1 MSTAYDAL
9 LKPITLPNGAV
20 LPSRTAMA
28 PMVVMGANDDG
39 TVSDL
44 DVAYFDK
51 RSGVAGLII
60 TGAVYVNADGYGFDG
75 QISASKDEDV
85 EGLKKLAQAAKKDG
99 NKVVAQLHHAGRES
113 LYEKLGRVV
122 APSAIEFPFLDY
134 VPEEMTNE
142 EIEKTIKD
150 FGSAAKRVL
159 AAGFD
164 GVEVHGA
171 NHYLLQQFF
180 SSYSNRRTDQW
191 GGTLEKRMAFPLAVL
206 KEVQRVVQDSGKKD
220 FIVGYRITPE
230 EIHGDNI
237 GYRIDESL
245 SLIEKIVRE
254 KVDYVHVSLFTGYSD
269 APHDSKKSYGEIVK
283 QQVDGRCPVII
294 VSNVSTAD
302 HALDALNHGDIAAIG
317 RGALVEP
324 EFTKKIREGSA
335 NKIRTSVDNNLT
347 DLEIPKKAI
356 QWFKMEDSP
365 LPPLPGL

>member
-1 MSTAYDAL
+1 MTTAYKAL
-9 LKPITLPNGAV
+9 LNPITLPNGAV
-20 LPSRTAMA
+20 LPNRTAMA

-159 AAGFD
+159 ADGFD

-206 KEVQRVVQDSGKKD
+206 KEVQRVVKESGKQD
-220 FIVGYRITPE
+220 FIVGYRISPE
-230 EIHGDNI
+230 EIHGENV
-237 GYRIDESL
+237 GYHIDEAL
-245 SLIEKIVRE
+245 QLVE
-254 KVDYVHVSLFTGYSD
+254 KVVSEQVDYIHVSVFTGYAVGPEGSD
-269 APHDSKKSYGEIVK
+269 KSYGELVK
-283 QQVDGRCPVII
+283 EVVNNRCPVII
-294 VSNVSTAD
+294 VSNVFTAD
-302 HALDALNHGDIAAIG
+302 DALEALNHGDIVAIG
-317 RGALVEP
+317 RAALIEP
-324 EFTKKIREGSA
+324 EFTKKIREDRA
-335 NKIRTSVDNNLT
+335 DEIETSVENRLDQLA
-347 DLEIPKKAI
+347 IPPKAI
-356 QWFKMEDSP
+356 EWFKMEGSL
-365 LPPLPGL
+365 LPPLPGI